1 MAIRLTPEDEHF
13 RRDVVGLEGN
23 LEAIARIYHVTPSA
37 ISHRLWSEK
46 HSEWWSTYKRRRSRR
61 RRAARQQRYR
71 DRCRQRVV
79 EPGPRAGEV
88 PLAPDQSGWAQ
99 ELLEHLLRLHMDVAS
114 ADEHSSEDGH
124 RRVGDRQTS
133 ARPHG

>member
-1 MAIRLTPEDEHF
+1 MAVRLTPDDEHF

-79 EPGPRAGEV
+79 GPGPRAGGV
-88 PLAPDQSGWAQ
+88 PVAPDEPGWAQ
-99 ELLEHLLRLHMDVAS
+99 ELLEHLLRLHADHAS
-114 ADEHSSEDGH
+114 ADADHPDEHTRDDG
-124 RRVGDRQTS
+124 
-133 ARPHG
+133 P